1 MEKITIKDVATK
13 AGVSI
18 STVSKVFNNSNEISA
33 DTSEKILH
41 VARELGYS
49 PNQIARS
56 LRTENTK
63 VIGLIVP
70 DSSNLYY
77 AELLKGVQD
86 IASREGYAV
95 IVGNT
100 NEQESLEQNQI
111 EAFRSLQVAGILAA
125 PVNEEN
131 YEKLKV
137 PVVFVSRCS
146 SVYRERYSYTITNDF
161 KGACLATEYLTR
173 QGKKNIFFLSGP
185 RQISIATERKE
196 GYCLTLKENGISY
209 NPAYIYWDNLTMED
223 GYRRFWQIHKMYPE
237 KKGFFCSSDNV
248 AIGVLAGAREAKLEI
263 PEEVGIVGYDNIE
276 ILQFLDYP
284 LTTISQAKYEIG
296 AQGGKILLERISQN
310 YEYRYISHITLE
322 PELVIRKT

>member
-33 DTSEKILH
+33 DTREKILQI
-41 VARELGYS
+41 AREIGYS

-100 NEQESLEQNQI
+100 NEQEALEQKQI
-111 EAFRSLQVAGILAA
+111 EAFQSLQVAGILAA

-146 SVYRERYSYTITNDF
+146 AP
-161 KGACLATEYLTR
+161 G
-173 QGKKNIFFLSGP
+173 
-185 RQISIATERKE
+185 KE
-196 GYCLTLKENGISY
+196 GHFLFKR
-209 NPAYIYWDNLTMED
+209 PAADQHC
-223 GYRRFWQIHKMYPE
+223 RR
-237 KKGFFCSSDNV
+237 KKG
-248 AIGVLAGAREAKLEI
+248 R
-263 PEEVGIVGYDNIE
+263 
-276 ILQFLDYP
+276 
-284 LTTISQAKYEIG
+284 
-296 AQGGKILLERISQN
+296 ILLCSEEKRNPLQSGL
-310 YEYRYISHITLE
+310 YL
-322 PELVIRKT
+322 LG